1 MILVVKNPLASAGD
15 RVKFTPGL
23 KTTPGEGNCN
33 IVQYSIAWKM
43 LWTEKPGR
51 LQPMG
56 FQRVGHV

>member
-15 RVKFTPGL
+15 RGFTPGL
-23 KTTPGEGNCN
+23 KTSPGEGNCN